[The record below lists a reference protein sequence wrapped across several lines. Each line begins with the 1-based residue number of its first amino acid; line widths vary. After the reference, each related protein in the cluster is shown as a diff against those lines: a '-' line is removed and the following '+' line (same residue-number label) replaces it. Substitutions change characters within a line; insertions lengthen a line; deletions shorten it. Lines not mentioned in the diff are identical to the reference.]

1 MLRFRVLMISSGGML
16 ASSMSPRKAGEDC
29 LTETKNRGPGRPKGA
44 TALDPDSEI
53 DRLIMKRAEA
63 QEQAREAA
71 NNKARHA
78 LRQQHERAQRRQ
90 GASRTTVAATLGLPL
105 SGVDELIE
113 LERLEEELMSISS
126 SE

>member
-1 MLRFRVLMISSGGML
+1 MVEGASTTIPPVLPPGEASINVSTFFSASGPL
-16 ASSMSPRKAGEDC
+16 AGAPPHTA
-29 LTETKNRGPGRPKGA
+29 GA
-44 TALDPDSEI
+44 TALDPDSKI

-105 SGVDELIE
+105 SGVDELMTIAE
-113 LERLEEELMSISS
+113 EGERGGS
-126 SE
+126 

>member
-1 MLRFRVLMISSGGML
+1 MITSGSML
-16 ASSMSPRKAGEDC
+16 AKGEDC

-105 SGVDELIE
+105 SGVDELMAIAE
-113 LERLEEELMSISS
+113 EGERGGS
-126 SE
+126 